1 MKKEKWKAFTEKL
14 KEKSQF
20 LKLDDDDIDLE
31 DEMQMEE
38 EPLSAEKLLLDDTPE
53 ENLEERL
60 ARNRKWVFRRRLAI
74 VVLLAAIAGGFVLY
88 NQFHT
93 FEDYIIAK
101 SYEKEASSGT
111 QYKEAGKNLYRYNS
125 DGISCVTRENELK
138 WSITYNMQA
147 PIVDV
152 CDTTM
157 AVAEQQGNQV
167 YVVNKDGLVGS
178 FETLLPIL
186 KVRVSHQGV
195 VAVVLQEEN
204 VTWVNLYQ
212 ADGTSIANTKVTM
225 TESGYPLDIDL
236 SPNGQKLAVSYLSIE
251 GGRITSNVVF
261 YNFGAAGQADN
272 DHVVGRQSY
281 AEQVIPEIYFTDNTR
296 AVAVAD
302 NGFKVFKGND
312 EFEQTHEEVFE
323 KEIMSTFHDGE
334 TIGFLFESEEDNAAY
349 HLEMYNYRGRKKAER
364 NINAEFEHVKMQNG
378 QILMYGIRNC
388 EVFTSSGQ
396 HRFSSAYEKDIE
408 DIFYFSEFRKYLVI
422 TDDSFDQIRIS

>member
-38 EPLSAEKLLLDDTPE
+38 EPLSAEELLLDDTPE

-147 PIVDV
+147 PIADV

-178 FETLLPIL
+178 FRDTPADPEGPCVASGRGGCCFAGRKCYLG
-186 KVRVSHQGV
+186 KFVS
-195 VAVVLQEEN
+195 
-204 VTWVNLYQ
+204 
-212 ADGTSIANTKVTM
+212 
-225 TESGYPLDIDL
+225 
-236 SPNGQKLAVSYLSIE
+236 
-251 GGRITSNVVF
+251 GGRYF
-261 YNFGAAGQADN
+261 Y
-272 DHVVGRQSY
+272 
-281 AEQVIPEIYFTDNTR
+281 
-296 AVAVAD
+296 
-302 NGFKVFKGND
+302 
-312 EFEQTHEEVFE
+312 
-323 KEIMSTFHDGE
+323 
-334 TIGFLFESEEDNAAY
+334 
-349 HLEMYNYRGRKKAER
+349 
-364 NINAEFEHVKMQNG
+364 
-378 QILMYGIRNC
+378 C
-388 EVFTSSGQ
+388 E
-396 HRFSSAYEKDIE
+396 YEG
-408 DIFYFSEFRKYLVI
+408 
-422 TDDSFDQIRIS
+422 DDDRVRISS

>member
-14 KEKSQF
+14 KEKSRF
-20 LKLDDDDIDLE
+20 LKLDDDDIHLE

-38 EPLSAEKLLLDDTPE
+38 ESLEEPFEEEIPT

-74 VVLLAAIAGGFVLY
+74 VILLAAIAGGFVLY

-93 FEDYIIAK
+93 FDDYTIVR
-101 SYEKEASSGT
+101 SYKKEASSGT

-125 DGISCVTRENELK
+125 DGISCVTKENDLK

-147 PIVDV
+147 PIADV
-152 CDTTM
+152 CGTTM

-167 YVVNKDGLVGS
+167 YVVDEDGLAGS

-186 KVRVSHQGV
+186 KVRVSRQRV

-204 VTWVNLYQ
+204 ITWVNLYQ
-212 ADGTSIANTKVTM
+212 PDGTSIADTKVTM

-236 SPNGQKLAVSYLSIE
+236 SPNGQKLVVSYLSIKD
-251 GGRITSNVVF
+251 GNITSNVVF

-272 DHVVGRQSY
+272 DHLAGQETYSDL
-281 AEQVIPEIYFTDNTR
+281 VIPEVYFTDNTR

-302 NGFKVFKGND
+302 DGFKVFKGND
-312 EFEQTHEEVFE
+312 EFEQTDETVFE
-323 KEIMSTFHDGE
+323 EEILSTFHDDE
-334 TIGFLFESEEDNAAY
+334 AIGFLFASEAEDTEY
-349 HLEMYNYRGRKKAER
+349 RLEMYNYRGRKKAAK
-364 NINAEFEHVKMQNG
+364 NINADFEHVKMQNG
-378 QILMYGIRNC
+378 QILMYGTRNC
-388 EVFTSSGQ
+388 EAFTSSGQ
-396 HRFSSAYEKDIE
+396 HRFSSAYEKNIE
-408 DIFYFSEFRKYLVI
+408 DVFYFSEFRKYFVV
-422 TDDSFDQIRIS
+422 TDDSFDEIRIS